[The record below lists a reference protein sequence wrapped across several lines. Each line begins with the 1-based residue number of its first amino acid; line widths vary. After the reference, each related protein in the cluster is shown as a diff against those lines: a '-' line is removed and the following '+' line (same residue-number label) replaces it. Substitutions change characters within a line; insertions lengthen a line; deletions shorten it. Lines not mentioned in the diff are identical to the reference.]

1 MQSKHKPHVDNT
13 RVNVCVV
20 VHEEQCCLMVLFH
33 LHLLLVSEELKIGC
47 EGHLSVGF
55 NTKINQHHFRR
66 RLSLLLKMA
75 LSKLNAPHNLSV
87 MSLILSLLF
96 WCTQSILINLHPP
109 DLQLN
114 QQDSLLN

>member
-1 MQSKHKPHVDNT
+1 
-13 RVNVCVV
+13 
-20 VHEEQCCLMVLFH
+20 MVLFH
-33 LHLLLVSEELKIGC
+33 LHLLLVSEELKNRC

-55 NTKINQHHFRR
+55 NTKINQYHFR

-96 WCTQSILINLHPP
+96 WCTKSILINLHPP
-109 DLQLN
+109 HQSARLFA
-114 QQDSLLN
+114 